1 MTIPK
6 DTESAT
12 SKTAED
18 KDTAA
23 PTSEGQRVLNASL
36 EDYAEG
42 RFTEFEL

>member
-1 MTIPK
+1 MTNPK

-23 PTSEGQRVLNASL
+23 PNPEGLRVLNDSL

-42 RFTEFEL
+42 RFTEFEF

>member
-1 MTIPK
+1 MTHPK

-23 PTSEGQRVLNASL
+23 STPDGLRVLNASL
-36 EDYAEG
+36 EDVAAG